1 MLWSSPLLRSSTRI
15 PNIRSL
21 LPSPPSSLFPLPPHP
36 SQTIHASNLKRL
48 ENAKFSA
55 AAAAAAAS
63 KSPSPQKPVIRQ
75 KTSEPPAPYRVL
87 YTGSKFFWRSKHNID
102 FHIYHHANPSILEI
116 IAYDSATQTELPR
129 LYLDETLVS
138 LSISPDEIL
147 SRMKKNKD
155 AQTKYLNVLEDPKQK
170 QGVIV
175 CRGVITATDPTAPVD
190 SKDQTDE
197 RDELSQSIPTEELDL
212 LFYDEEKRLLVA
224 SRLMS
229 KLQYQKI
236 IGSPLTT
243 ARGGNPSGT
252 PLLTQYELSF
262 IDPQLQAAILQEKPH
277 NITPVIISRR
287 RHSTQAEISES
298 FRSLNTM
305 QVELQEI
312 TAKAE
317 KMSQLIRQSI
327 ELFTQHH
334 FTAPSKYISPR
345 SAAGK
350 GGQSPGT
357 VTNLKKK
364 EVRDRWRYAI
374 HKVVLRNALDQ
385 TLEMLRAKE
394 RGREQNDISMTSTH

>member
-1 MLWSSPLLRSSTRI
+1 M
-15 PNIRSL
+15 
-21 LPSPPSSLFPLPPHP
+21 
-36 SQTIHASNLKRL
+36 
-48 ENAKFSA
+48 
-55 AAAAAAAS
+55 
-63 KSPSPQKPVIRQ
+63 
-75 KTSEPPAPYRVL
+75 
-87 YTGSKFFWRSKHNID
+87 
-102 FHIYHHANPSILEI
+102 NPSILEI

-138 LSISPDEIL
+138 HSISPDEIL
-147 SRMKKNKD
+147 SRMQKNKD
-155 AQTKYLNVLEDPKQK
+155 AQTRYLNVLDDPKQK

-175 CRGVITATDPTAPVD
+175 SRATDATASID

-236 IGSPLTT
+236 VGCPLTT

-305 QVELQEI
+305 QMELQEI

-334 FTAPSKYISPR
+334 FTSPSKYISPR

-350 GGQSPGT
+350 GGSSSPGT

-385 TLEMLRAKE
+385 TLEMLRTKE
-394 RGREQNDISMTSTH
+394 RGREQNDSSMMTSSH